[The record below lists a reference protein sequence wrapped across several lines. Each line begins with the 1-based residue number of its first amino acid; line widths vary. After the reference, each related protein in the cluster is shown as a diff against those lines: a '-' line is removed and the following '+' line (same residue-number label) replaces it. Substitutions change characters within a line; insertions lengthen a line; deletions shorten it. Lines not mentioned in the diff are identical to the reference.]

1 MRHIRP
7 ARGEGERVR
16 LGGGTD
22 GRRWALWAFV
32 AALLVVGLAG
42 MLRDRSPLSVPT
54 DLVVKPQ
61 PTVPPAHTLRVSL
74 GFGADPAL
82 RVGDSCGRLT
92 GMAGREV
99 AVVGADGAT
108 LGHGWFDGGEAQQ
121 LGQVTR
127 CVLSATVGLPDA
139 ATYQLWF
146 DYGAGLQV
154 GAMPPLTREQLDCL
168 GWTISPR
175 THIAAA
181 GTPTAAE
188 RCLGVD
194 VRHE

>member
-1 MRHIRP
+1 M
-7 ARGEGERVR
+7 R
-16 LGGGTD
+16 LGGGAS
-22 GRRWALWAFV
+22 GRRWALVAFA
-32 AALLVVGLAG
+32 AALLVVGLVG
-42 MLRDRSPLSVPT
+42 VLRDRSPLSVPA
-54 DLVVKPQ
+54 DLVAKPP

-82 RVGDSCGRLT
+82 RVGDPCGRLT

-108 LGHGWFDGGEAQQ
+108 LGRGWFDEGEAQQ
-121 LGQVTR
+121 FGSVTR
-127 CVLSATVGLPDA
+127 CVLSAAVGLPDA

-181 GTPTAAE
+181 GTPAAAE